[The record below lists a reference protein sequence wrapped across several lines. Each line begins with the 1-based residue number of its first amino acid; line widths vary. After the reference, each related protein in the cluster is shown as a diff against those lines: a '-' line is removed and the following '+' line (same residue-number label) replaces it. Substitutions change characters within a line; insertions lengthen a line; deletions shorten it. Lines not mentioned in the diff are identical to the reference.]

1 MNNPCELHVPL
12 PHTHLCLYLYSP
24 QPELAKW
31 PHIQGVSQQEA
42 TTLEVPLTVG
52 TAALYISTAD
62 APLSAVTNSSMGLQ
76 DPWMREVKYG
86 LE

>member
-1 MNNPCELHVPL
+1 MNNPFELHVPL

-42 TTLEVPLTVG
+42 TTLEAPLAAG
-52 TAALYISTAD
+52 TAALYISTAACPSQCSD
-62 APLSAVTNSSMGLQ
+62 ELI
-76 DPWMREVKYG
+76 YG
-86 LE
+86 LARPMR